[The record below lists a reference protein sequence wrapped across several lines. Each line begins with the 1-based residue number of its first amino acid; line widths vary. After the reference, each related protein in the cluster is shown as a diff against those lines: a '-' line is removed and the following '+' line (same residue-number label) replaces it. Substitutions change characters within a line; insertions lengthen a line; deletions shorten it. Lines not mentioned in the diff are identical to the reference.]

1 LAALNAAHA
10 PGLRVSKVVTLN
22 VSDID
27 SERLLLQ
34 IEQGEKRQDLPKAA
48 ATAA

>member
-10 PGLRVSKVVTLN
+10 PGLRVSKVVN